1 MPRRA
6 ATERTHPAAAQLDTL
21 NTRALLE
28 LMHREDRRAGR
39 AAGTQLET
47 IARIVETVVAR
58 LRQGGHLHYFG
69 AGTSGRLAMLDA
81 VECPP
86 TFGVPADL
94 VTAHLAG
101 GGRAMQEATESA
113 EDNEERGRLEAMEAG
128 IGAGDVAIGI
138 SASGDTPYVRGAL
151 AQAQANGAFTAAI
164 TCVPRSSLGSST
176 AEAVILQV
184 GPELIAGSTRL
195 KAGTAQKMVLN
206 MISTATF
213 VRLGHAFR
221 GQMVDVRPSNAK
233 LRARA
238 IRIIKEATGCSE
250 QAAAKALAESG
261 DRARLAIVMLAL
273 RIPRAAAEAKLAEH
287 GDNLREVLEARTDGL

>member
-1 MPRRA
+1 MVRPA
-6 ATERTHPAAAQLDTL
+6 ATERIHPAAGQLDTL
-21 NTRALLE
+21 DASALVE

-39 AAGTQLET
+39 AVATQLET
-47 IARIVETVVAR
+47 IARIVEAVVAR
-58 LRQGGHLHYFG
+58 LHEGGRLHYFG

-86 TFGVPADL
+86 TFGVPVDL

-101 GGRAMQEATESA
+101 GGRAMQEATEAA
-113 EDNEERGRLEAMEAG
+113 EDSADQGRLEAIQAG
-128 IGAGDVAIGI
+128 IGPRDAAIGT
-138 SASGDTPYVRGAL
+138 SASGETPYVRGAL
-151 AQAQANGAFTAAI
+151 AQARASGAFTAAI
-164 TCVPRSSLGSST
+164 TCVSGSSIGRSADEVVT
-176 AEAVILQV
+176 LRV

-221 GQMVDVRPSNAK
+221 GQMVDVRPTSAK

-238 IRIIKEATGCSE
+238 IRIIRDATGASE
-250 QAAAKALAESG
+250 PAAAAALAESG

-273 RIPRAAAEAKLAEH
+273 RIPRAAAEATLAAH
-287 GDNLREVLEARTDGL
+287 GDNLREVLDR